1 MVSSP
6 LHSCWSAQIGQI
18 NGRHGGG
25 QKFVVVQIC
34 TEIVGVEDKKLND
47 TLMILNKKGLKEL
60 SI

>member
-6 LHSCWSAQIGQI
+6 FHSCWSAQIGQI
-18 NGRHGGG
+18 NGHGGG

-34 TEIVGVEDKKLND
+34 TEIVCVEDKKLND